1 MHFSE
6 SRVPIENRFLILSNS
21 KYLYAVYYCTAN
33 PSLKIMYW
41 SRQLA
46 AISCML
52 PILYQ
57 IRHWTFNFLEFKV
70 FYDIWV
76 KTISIPD
83 SRWTSIIRTKKWMWS
98 KFESVEQW
106 AAWAV
111 CDTDLIYG
119 NIQTWPSTPVQITA
133 AEVSAWAIDQKIID
147 RRVYWWVLVLHGTWK
162 WWEISR

>member
-6 SRVPIENRFLILSNS
+6 SRVPIENRFLMLSNS
-21 KYLYAVYYCTAN
+21 KYLNAVVEYYSTAN
-33 PSLKIMYW
+33 PLLKIMYW

-57 IRHWTFNFLEFKV
+57 IRHWTINFLEFKV

-83 SRWTSIIRTKKWMWS
+83 SRWVSIIRTKKWMWS
-98 KFESVEQW
+98 KFESVEKW
-106 AAWAV
+106 AAVGSMGSVWHRP
-111 CDTDLIYG
+111 DLWKYTDLT
-119 NIQTWPSTPVQITA
+119 QHPSTNNCSRGVCMSNWPK
-133 AEVSAWAIDQKIID
+133 DD
-147 RRVYWWVLVLHGTWK
+147 RH
-162 WWEISR
+162 